1 MSVLQYLHETAAFSF
16 SADKEACGDTGD
28 LGEKNKNR
36 DRSKKGDK
44 ESERGQGALNESFI
58 E

>member
-1 MSVLQYLHETAAFSF
+1 MLQYLHETAAFSF
-16 SADKEACGDTGD
+16 SADKKACGDAGD
-28 LGEKNKNR
+28 LGRNKTKQR
-36 DRSKKGDK
+36 DRSKKRDK